1 MSKPKTI
8 LWEAD
13 EHTLAKH
20 KILRGYLDAWF
31 PIMSRWEKRLLLIDG
46 FAGPGR
52 YLGGEEGSP
61 LLMLKAL
68 LDHRESVRL
77 RGTSFSFLFVE
88 QDADRVANLQQEID
102 KLKPLPVN
110 VTILGPYHA
119 NFSDVMAD
127 LLRDMKGKRLI
138 PTFAFLDPF
147 GYSDTAVGLTGQMLR
162 FPKCEVLI
170 YVPLYNIA
178 RFVGEPGQEA
188 VLNSLYGSD
197 AWKAARDV
205 EGFEAKQ
212 DVLHDLFADA
222 LREHTTHVRSFEM
235 LGKTTNSGYHL
246 FFGTSDDQ
254 GLRQM
259 KTAMWK
265 ADPEHG
271 LSFKDSTNRGQ
282 SVLFSWGPDLRPLLG
297 MLEGRFGDRE
307 FTIEEAERF
316 VLVDTPFRDD
326 AHLKGPTLKP
336 AEAGGLLE
344 AWKAD
349 GSARKSGTYPA
360 GTVLRFKSP
369 GAQRS

>member
-1 MSKPKTI
+1 MSKPKTV
-8 LWEAD
+8 LWDAD

-20 KILRGYLDAWF
+20 KILRGYLDAWI

-52 YLGGEEGSP
+52 YAGGEVGSP
-61 LLMLKAL
+61 LLMLSAL
-68 LDHRESVRL
+68 LDHREAVRM
-77 RGTSFSFLFVE
+77 RSTSFSFLFIE
-88 QDADRVANLQQEID
+88 QDAGRAAHLEEEIEA
-102 KLKPLPVN
+102 LKPLPAN
-110 VTILGPYHA
+110 VKVLGPYNA
-119 NFSDVMAD
+119 NFSDVMGD
-127 LLRDMKGKRLI
+127 LLRDKQGKQLI

-147 GYSDTAVGLTGQMLR
+147 GYKDTAVGLTGQILH

-178 RFVGEPGQEA
+178 RFVGEPGQEP
-188 VLNSLYGSD
+188 VLNGLYGSD
-197 AWKAARDV
+197 AWKVARDV

-212 DVLHDLFADA
+212 DVLHDLFAAA
-222 LREHTTHVRSFEM
+222 LRTHATYVRSFEM

-246 FFGTSDDQ
+246 FFGTSNDQ

-271 LSFKDSTNRGQ
+271 LLFKDSTNRGQ
-282 SVLFSWGPDLRPLLG
+282 SVLFEWGPDLSPLLG
-297 MLEGRFGDRE
+297 MLQAEFGNRQ

-326 AHLKGPTLKP
+326 AHLKSPTLKP
-336 AEAGGLLE
+336 AEDAGLLE

-349 GSARKSGTYPA
+349 GAKRKAGTYPA
-360 GTVLRFKSP
+360 GTVLQFKNP
-369 GAQRS
+369 GDQRS